1 MLVDVAVN
9 CPGAVPAP
17 VTEIVAVWLLIV
29 ADDFFLPF
37 PLPDVEVVAVT
48 DIIALA
54 LPLVAGVNATLKAVP
69 WLGANVSGK
78 LRPLT

>member
-29 ADDFFLPF
+29 ADDFFLRF